1 MQPERRALALLKY
14 GSLAFVVVQ
23 NTTLILVGVY
33 SRRQGGPQFLGSVA
47 VLLTEVLKTLISLTC
62 ALIDSGSGVLSE
74 LRGHVVHD
82 PLWVLTFALPSLCY
96 CVHNN
101 LWYVAVTHLEPV
113 TIAVMTQL
121 KIVAAALFSLLLLGR
136 RLGARRW
143 VAIGILMLGLAVVQ
157 WHSLRPR
164 GGVGVAAAEGTAAV
178 GRRRGGRAARG
189 AAGPIEAGPI
199 ERDEAR
205 GLLAMVGLCM
215 LSGFAGALM
224 ERLLKDRSRSS
235 SLWIRNLQLA
245 LFSLPL
251 AAALVPLADAE
262 ALRTHGPL
270 VGLNRWAAAVVV
282 LGASGGV
289 MVSVVFA
296 YADVMLKSFA
306 VGLSVALS
314 ALASAALFHTA
325 CSPQAAVGIGLVVV
339 ASAAY
344 HAEESRQREAGQ
356 EGGDAEEESYAR
368 LVEAE
373 ARDASP
379 GEAREK
385 PGEPRPGEPPRKV
398 PLKAAAAA
406 TAVES
411 VQEEGRQG
419 AREEEGEQRQ
429 RLVSLSVGGAVR
441 SAWSWRNGMWNGRRQ
456 EG

>member
-1 MQPERRALALLKY
+1 M
-14 GSLAFVVVQ
+14 
-23 NTTLILVGVY
+23 
-33 SRRQGGPQFLGSVA
+33 
-47 VLLTEVLKTLISLTC
+47 
-62 ALIDSGSGVLSE
+62 
-74 LRGHVVHD
+74 
-82 PLWVLTFALPSLCY
+82 
-96 CVHNN
+96 
-101 LWYVAVTHLEPV
+101 
-113 TIAVMTQL
+113 
-121 KIVAAALFSLLLLGR
+121 
-136 RLGARRW
+136 
-143 VAIGILMLGLAVVQ
+143 LMLGLAVVQ

-164 GGVGVAAAEGTAAV
+164 GGVGAAAAEGTAAV

-189 AAGPIEAGPI
+189 AAAPSEAAPL

-235 SLWIRNLQLA
+235 SLWMRNLQLA

-325 CSPQAAVGIGLVVV
+325 CSPQAC
-339 ASAAY
+339 S
-344 HAEESRQREAGQ
+344 
-356 EGGDAEEESYAR
+356 
-368 LVEAE
+368 
-373 ARDASP
+373 
-379 GEAREK
+379 
-385 PGEPRPGEPPRKV
+385 
-398 PLKAAAAA
+398 
-406 TAVES
+406 
-411 VQEEGRQG
+411 
-419 AREEEGEQRQ
+419 
-429 RLVSLSVGGAVR
+429 
-441 SAWSWRNGMWNGRRQ
+441 
-456 EG
+456 